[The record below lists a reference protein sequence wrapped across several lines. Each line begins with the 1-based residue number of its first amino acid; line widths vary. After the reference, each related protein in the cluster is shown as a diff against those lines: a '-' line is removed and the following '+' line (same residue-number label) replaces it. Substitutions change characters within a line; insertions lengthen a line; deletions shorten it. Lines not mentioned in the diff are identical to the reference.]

1 MSNVRP
7 MKASVLV
14 AFCAVSAFAYA
25 NDTSPP
31 IADGR
36 YTFVVK
42 LAEQPNVPGG
52 ELDAEVRGR
61 NIRFTSKPNS
71 SVFPAGLV
79 EEGILLWHAA
89 SRQWIIGHSE
99 GDAEITEVGGCTGGP
114 FVVDLEQKIFW
125 TC

>member
-1 MSNVRP
+1 
-7 MKASVLV
+7 MKASFLL
-14 AFCAVSAFAYA
+14 ALCAVSAVAYA

-36 YTFVVK
+36 YKFVVK

-52 ELDAEVRGR
+52 ELDAEVSGR
-61 NIRFTSKPNS
+61 NIRLTSKPNS
-71 SVFPAGLV
+71 SVFPAGLVV

-89 SRQWIIGHSE
+89 SRQWIIAHSE
-99 GDAEITEVGGCTGGP
+99 SDAEITEVGGCTGGP
-114 FVVDLEQKIFW
+114 FVVDLEQKILW